1 MQIYVVSP
9 GDTVD
14 TIASAFQVPV
24 ASIIFDN
31 QLVYPYQLAVGQS
44 LLLQDG
50 APPQRLRSVSVNG
63 YAYPFIS
70 PWVLQET
77 LPYLT
82 DLSIFSYGFTS
93 DGNLVPPLL
102 SEEWMLDAAEADSPW
117 TRRSF

>member
-1 MQIYVVSP
+1 MQIYVVSS

-14 TIASAFQVPV
+14 TIASAFQVS
-24 ASIIFDN
+24 ASTIIFDN
-31 QLVYPYQLAVGQS
+31 QLVYPYQLAIGQS

-50 APPQRLRSVSVNG
+50 SPPQRLRSVSVNG

-82 DLSIFSYGFTS
+82 DLSVFFLRLYF
-93 DGNLVPPLL
+93 
-102 SEEWMLDAAEADSPW
+102 
-117 TRRSF
+117 

>member
-63 YAYPFIS
+63 YAYPLYQPLGSSGDASI
-70 PWVLQET
+70 PDRPVHL
-77 LPYLT
+77 LLRLYL
-82 DLSIFSYGFTS
+82 
-93 DGNLVPPLL
+93 
-102 SEEWMLDAAEADSPW
+102 
-117 TRRSF
+117 